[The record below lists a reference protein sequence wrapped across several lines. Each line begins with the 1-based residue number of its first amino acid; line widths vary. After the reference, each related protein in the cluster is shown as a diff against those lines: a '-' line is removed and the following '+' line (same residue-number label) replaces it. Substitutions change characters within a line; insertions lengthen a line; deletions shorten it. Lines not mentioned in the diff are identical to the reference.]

1 MELRLRQDVY
11 EWIKSNEDHL
21 KYLRLQPIWYR
32 KLMRNPSEVEK
43 MGTEAVFYF
52 EKSIPHRVN
61 KLTNGVQVASMM
73 LNMLQSMNTGNN

>member
-1 MELRLRQDVY
+1 MRQDLY
-11 EWIKSNEDHL
+11 EWIKGDADQL

-32 KLMRNPSEVEK
+32 KLTRNPQEIEK
-43 MGTEAVFYF
+43 FGTETVFHF

-73 LNMLQSMNTGNN
+73 LGMLQSMNFKG